1 MTDISITRF
10 LPTLARDK
18 VNSVQAGRSEDEH
31 HHAAHDHGFREDNG
45 HEDNAGQ
52 GEEREGF
59 ADNKNRPGAS
69 ERDHQSGNRQLEA
82 AVACLNDYVQTVQ
95 RDIIFGIDSGTTEP
109 SVTVVDRKSRKL
121 VRQFG
126 GKEALELARKVE
138 AQEPLSLFKAQ
149 V

>member
-18 VNSVQAGRSEDEH
+18 VSSVQAGRSEEEH
-31 HHAAHDHGFREDNG
+31 HRAPHEHIFHDEGAE
-45 HEDNAGQ
+45 Q

-59 ADNKNRPGAS
+59 ANDNSGPGAR
-69 ERDHQSGNRQLEA
+69 ERNGQASDKQLEA
-82 AVACLNDYVQTVQ
+82 AVARLNDYVQTVQ
-95 RDIIFGIDSGTTEP
+95 RDIIFGIDSGTSEP
-109 SVTVVDRKSRKL
+109 SVTVVDRKSRKM

-126 GKEALELARKVE
+126 GKEALEMARKVD

>member
-18 VNSVQAGRSEDEH
+18 VSSVQAGRSEDEH
-31 HHAAHDHGFREDNG
+31 HHAAHDHAF
-45 HEDNAGQ
+45 HEGNAGQ

-59 ADNKNRPGAS
+59 ADDKNRPGAS
-69 ERDHQSGNRQLEA
+69 ERDHQTGNRQLEA

>member
-18 VNSVQAGRSEDEH
+18 VSSVQAGRSEEEH
-31 HHAAHDHGFREDNG
+31 HRAPHEHAFHDDSS
-45 HEDNAGQ
+45 GQ
-52 GEEREGF
+52 GEERDGF
-59 ADNKNRPGAS
+59 ADESSGPGARDSNGQTS
-69 ERDHQSGNRQLEA
+69 ERQLEA
-82 AVACLNDYVQTVQ
+82 AVARLNDYVQTVQ
-95 RDIIFGIDSGTTEP
+95 RDIIFGIDSGSAEP
-109 SVTVVDRKSRKL
+109 SVTVVDRKSRKM

-126 GKEALELARKVE
+126 GKEALEMARKVD

>member
-18 VNSVQAGRSEDEH
+18 VSSVQAGRSEEEH
-31 HHAAHDHGFREDNG
+31 HRAPHEHAFHDDS
-45 HEDNAGQ
+45 AGQ

-59 ADNKNRPGAS
+59 ADEHSGPGA
-69 ERDHQSGNRQLEA
+69 RDGVGQPGDRQLEA
-82 AVACLNDYVQTVQ
+82 AVARLNDYVQTVQ
-95 RDIIFGIDSGTTEP
+95 RDIIFGIDSGSSEP
-109 SVTVVDRKSRKL
+109 SVTVVDRKSRKM

-126 GKEALELARKVE
+126 GKEALEMARKVD